1 MTNEDLVRSRLADAH
16 RFLNYADQSLKAGVF
31 HHVVQFAQRAVELA
45 IKALL
50 AHIGEEVPHTHNL
63 AKLVSNL
70 SLVRALPPDQQSRF
84 YESHRAL
91 ADQRLTATYGTD
103 TGVPPEAVY
112 DRAKAEEALA
122 QGQFVVNT
130 VETLISHKAE

>member
-1 MTNEDLVRSRLADAH
+1 MTNEDLVRSRLADAR
-16 RFLNYADQSLKAGVF
+16 RFLDYADRALKTEVF

-45 IKALL
+45 AKALL
-50 AHIGEEVPHTHNL
+50 AHVGEDVPHTHNL

-70 SLVRALPPDQQSRF
+70 PLVRALPPDQQSRL

-91 ADQRLTATYGTD
+91 ADERLTATYGAD
-103 TGVPPEAVY
+103 TGVPPDAIY

>member
-16 RFLNYADQSLKAGVF
+16 RFLDYADQALKAGVF

-50 AHIGEEVPHTHNL
+50 AHVGEDVPHTHNL
-63 AKLVSNL
+63 AKRVSNL
-70 SLVRALPPDQQSRF
+70 PLVRALPPDQQSRF

-91 ADQRLTATYGTD
+91 ADQRLTATYGTE